1 MPRVIIMEI
10 INCNKKEKTQRRKE
24 PVSMRRQDLKGD
36 PGRLNS
42 FLKYYDTSAP
52 THLAPET
59 NCVCRITI
67 TFACMCAQ
75 TITLKLSFCAEELS
89 NPLFGRY
96 RILQRGDACAN
107 SSWGILCVCKFA
119 TWQKAWHAARGV
131 TASGAVALGMC
142 MQRYRH
148 SPLFCKLTYSHAD
161 FHPAPRRKGGE
172 LPPTCKRDRG

>member
-1 MPRVIIMEI
+1 
-10 INCNKKEKTQRRKE
+10 
-24 PVSMRRQDLKGD
+24 MRRQDLKGN

-42 FLKYYDTSAP
+42 FFKYYDTSAP
-52 THLAPET
+52 AHLAPET

-67 TFACMCAQ
+67 TFACTCAQ

-131 TASGAVALGMC
+131 TASGAVALGM
-142 MQRYRH
+142 YVH
-148 SPLFCKLTYSHAD
+148 AAVSPQPTLLQAHLLTRWLSS
-161 FHPAPRRKGGE
+161 RTLKEG
-172 LPPTCKRDRG
+172 RGIASNL